1 MESDIVIVGSGV
13 AGLFSALKLPKD
25 KKITIIT
32 KTKAEECD
40 SFLAQ
45 GGICVKKDEHD
56 FQSFFD
62 DTLKAGHHENDVKSV
77 ELMIENSRKIIN
89 DLISYG
95 VDFTKKNNE
104 LAYTKEGAHSKPR
117 ILYHL
122 DITGEEITKK
132 LLHAVSTKPNITLIE
147 NMQMVDIIEYKNTC
161 HGIVSRDSKGN
172 LINIYA
178 VDIILATGGIGGIY
192 SNTTNFPHLTGDS
205 LAIALKHN
213 IKLKNPDY
221 VQIHPTSLYTTK
233 PGRSFL
239 ITESVRGEG
248 GILLNKEGQR
258 FTDELKPRDIVSNAI
273 KNQMEIDKQDY
284 VLLSFENIDK
294 KMILEHFPNIY
305 QKCLDEGYDI
315 TKEPIPVV
323 PAQHYYMGGV
333 AVDHN
338 SQTSMNNLYAV
349 GETSCNGVHGKNR
362 LASNSLLEALV
373 FAELASKH
381 IMEKNAHHSLPSIE
395 TKTADEKVFPVDDEK
410 IKSHL
415 INIVKGIYKYE

>member
-13 AGLFSALKLPKD
+13 AGLYSALKLPKD

-32 KTKAEECD
+32 KTSADECD

-45 GGICVKKDEHD
+45 GGICVKRDDKD
-56 FQSFFD
+56 FQSFFE
-62 DTLKAGHHENDVKSV
+62 DTLKAGHHENDIKSV

-95 VDFTKKNNE
+95 VDFTKKDNK
-104 LAYTKEGAHSKPR
+104 LDYTKEGAHSKPR

-132 LLHAVSTKPNITLIE
+132 LLQAVVTQNNITLLE
-147 NMQMVDIIEYKNTC
+147 HTQMVDIIEEKNTC
-161 HGIVSRDSKGN
+161 YGVVLRDSNNNIVN
-172 LINIYA
+172 LYA
-178 VDIILATGGIGGIY
+178 NHIILATGGIGGVY

-221 VQIHPTSLYTTK
+221 VQIHPTSLYTKK

-248 GILLNKEGQR
+248 GILLDNKGHR
-258 FTDELKPRDIVSNAI
+258 FTDELKPRDIVSKAI
-273 KNQMEIDKQDY
+273 INQMKKDNTEY
-284 VLLSFENIDK
+284 VLLSFENIDNNT
-294 KMILEHFPNIY
+294 IENHFPNIY
-305 QKCLDEGYDI
+305 KKCLDEGYDI

-323 PAQHYYMGGV
+323 PAQHYYMGGI
-333 AVDHN
+333 AVDYN
-338 SQTSMNNLYAV
+338 SQTSMNNIYAV

-373 FAELASKH
+373 FAELAATH
-381 IMEKNAHHSLPSIE
+381 IIEKISHSSFPSIE
-395 TKTADEKVFPVDDEK
+395 VKAADEQVFPVDDPI
-410 IKSHL
+410 IKSKL
-415 INIVKGIYKYE
+415 INIVKGIEKYE